1 MFQTVRAIVEVC
13 FDLVRLAALFL
24 RPASVIRAENLVLR
38 KQLAAY
44 IERGIKPQ
52 RLDHAGRV
60 SFAVLSRLFSVPIG
74 DGGNPSPLGC
84 SDASCSSSGC
94 KSRRWRMPRC
104 HRSYTRQ
111 REG

>member
-1 MFQTVRAIVEVC
+1 MLQTVPAIVEVC

-24 RPASVIRAENLVLR
+24 RPASVIRAENLVLS

-60 SFAVLSRLFSVPIG
+60 SLAVLSRLFSWR
-74 DGGNPSPLGC
+74 
-84 SDASCSSSGC
+84 DAIVMVRPFTVISLSSTGLA
-94 KSRRWRMPRC
+94 
-104 HRSYTRQ
+104 HLLAL
-111 REG
+111 EE